1 MRKISLAVMMAA
13 FAFSVMA
20 QELNVAS
27 FNIKCGTSHGMGNV
41 KSGNGWDD
49 RKGFIFDLINFAA
62 FDIFGAQEVR
72 YGQLNDLVKAL
83 PDYAYIGVGRDDGK
97 TKGEFCPVFYR
108 RERFKLL
115 DSGTF
120 WLSATP
126 ETVSRGWDGGCNRVC
141 SWGYFQDRATKAK
154 FYFLN
159 THLDHK
165 GPMAKTKGAELIVKF
180 IEEHCKGVQVVVT
193 GDMNVYQDSEWYNIF
208 AKSGYL
214 KDTFKAARY
223 RFAPSSLTPV
233 FLLRTPLGKSC
244 RAMTCCP
251 SSFFECLPG
260 QFHRFRLFAFYLFIF
275 NIFNSCLDFFLFVT
289 AEECE
294 AVLLFFICLFFI
306 FIDGAAAVE
315 TEDHRNQC
323 QPEERLDRNCS

>member
-1 MRKISLAVMMAA
+1 MRKIFLAAVMAA

-27 FNIKCGTSHGMGNV
+27 FNIKCGTSYGMGNV
-41 KSGNGWDD
+41 KDFNGWDD
-49 RKGFIFDLINFAA
+49 RKGYLCDLINFAA
-62 FDIFGAQEVR
+62 FDVFGAQEVR

-180 IEEHCKGVQVVVT
+180 IEEHCKGVQVIVT

-223 RFAPSSLTPV
+223 RFAPSGTFSTFTPTRYSTNRIDHIFVSEDVEVSSYGVLTLHYWRASEDENAYETRLPANIEKRAVHLLSDHYPV
-233 FLLRTPLGKSC
+233 QVKLRLK
-244 RAMTCCP
+244 
-251 SSFFECLPG
+251 
-260 QFHRFRLFAFYLFIF
+260 
-275 NIFNSCLDFFLFVT
+275 
-289 AEECE
+289 
-294 AVLLFFICLFFI
+294 
-306 FIDGAAAVE
+306 GAK
-315 TEDHRNQC
+315 RW
-323 QPEERLDRNCS
+323 

>member
-1 MRKISLAVMMAA
+1 MRKIFLAVMMAT
-13 FAFSVMA
+13 FTFSVMA

-41 KSGNGWDD
+41 KGFDGWDD

-62 FDIFGAQEVR
+62 FDVFGAQEVR

-141 SWGYFQDRATKAK
+141 SWGDFQDRATKAK

-180 IEEHCKGVQVVVT
+180 IEEHCKGVQVIVT

-223 RFAPSSLTPV
+223 RFAPSGTFSTFTPTRYSTNRIDHIFVSEDVEVSSYGVLTLHYWRASEDENAYETRLPANIEKRVVHLLSDHYPV
-233 FLLRTPLGKSC
+233 QVKLRLK
-244 RAMTCCP
+244 
-251 SSFFECLPG
+251 
-260 QFHRFRLFAFYLFIF
+260 
-275 NIFNSCLDFFLFVT
+275 
-289 AEECE
+289 
-294 AVLLFFICLFFI
+294 
-306 FIDGAAAVE
+306 GAKKW
-315 TEDHRNQC
+315 
-323 QPEERLDRNCS
+323 

>member
-1 MRKISLAVMMAA
+1 MRKIFLATVMAA

-62 FDIFGAQEVR
+62 FDVFGAQEVR

-180 IEEHCKGVQVVVT
+180 IEEHCKGAQVIVT

-223 RFAPSSLTPV
+223 RFAPSGTFSTFTPTRYSTNRIDHIFVSEDVEVSSYGVLTLHYWRASEDENAYETRLPANIEKRAVHLLSDHYPV
-233 FLLRTPLGKSC
+233 QVKLRLK
-244 RAMTCCP
+244 
-251 SSFFECLPG
+251 
-260 QFHRFRLFAFYLFIF
+260 
-275 NIFNSCLDFFLFVT
+275 
-289 AEECE
+289 
-294 AVLLFFICLFFI
+294 
-306 FIDGAAAVE
+306 GAKKW
-315 TEDHRNQC
+315 
-323 QPEERLDRNCS
+323 

>member
-1 MRKISLAVMMAA
+1 MRKIFLATVMAA

-41 KSGNGWDD
+41 KGYNGWDD

-62 FDIFGAQEVR
+62 FDVFGAQEVR

-180 IEEHCKGVQVVVT
+180 IEEHCKGVQVIVT

-223 RFAPSSLTPV
+223 RFAPSGTFSTFTPTRYSTNRIDHIFVSEDVEVSSYGVLTLHYWRASEDENAYETRLLANIEKRAVHLLSDHYPV
-233 FLLRTPLGKSC
+233 QVKLRLK
-244 RAMTCCP
+244 
-251 SSFFECLPG
+251 
-260 QFHRFRLFAFYLFIF
+260 
-275 NIFNSCLDFFLFVT
+275 
-289 AEECE
+289 
-294 AVLLFFICLFFI
+294 
-306 FIDGAAAVE
+306 GAKKW
-315 TEDHRNQC
+315 
-323 QPEERLDRNCS
+323 

>member
-1 MRKISLAVMMAA
+1 MRKIFLAAVMTA

-62 FDIFGAQEVR
+62 FDVFGAQEVR

-180 IEEHCKGVQVVVT
+180 IEEHCKGVQVIVT

-214 KDTFKAARY
+214 KDTFNAARY
-223 RFAPSSLTPV
+223 RFAPSGTFSTFSPTRYSTNRIDHIFVSENVEVSSYGVLTLHYWRASEDDNAYETRLPANIEKRAVHLLSDHYPV
-233 FLLRTPLGKSC
+233 QVKLRLK
-244 RAMTCCP
+244 
-251 SSFFECLPG
+251 
-260 QFHRFRLFAFYLFIF
+260 
-275 NIFNSCLDFFLFVT
+275 
-289 AEECE
+289 
-294 AVLLFFICLFFI
+294 
-306 FIDGAAAVE
+306 GAKKW
-315 TEDHRNQC
+315 
-323 QPEERLDRNCS
+323 

>member
-1 MRKISLAVMMAA
+1 MRKIFLAAVMAA

-41 KSGNGWDD
+41 KGFNGWDD
-49 RKGFIFDLINFAA
+49 RKALIFDLINFAA
-62 FDIFGAQEVR
+62 FDVFGAQEVR

-180 IEEHCKGVQVVVT
+180 IEEHCKGVQVIVT

-214 KDTFKAARY
+214 KDTFNAARY
-223 RFAPSSLTPV
+223 RFAPSGTFSTFTPTRYSTNRIDHIFVSENVEVSSYGVLTLHYWRASEDENAYETRLPANVEKRAVHLLSDHYPV
-233 FLLRTPLGKSC
+233 QVKLRLK
-244 RAMTCCP
+244 
-251 SSFFECLPG
+251 
-260 QFHRFRLFAFYLFIF
+260 
-275 NIFNSCLDFFLFVT
+275 
-289 AEECE
+289 
-294 AVLLFFICLFFI
+294 
-306 FIDGAAAVE
+306 GAKKW
-315 TEDHRNQC
+315 
-323 QPEERLDRNCS
+323 